1 MAAAQNIPPAPPGAR
16 KYGAFQNEIYQKG
29 MLQNVF
35 PAITTDPNKLEAQA
49 ERDMSARSY
58 RYIAGGAGERAT
70 MDANRAAFRTWKLIP
85 RMLRPTTNRDMKIEL
100 FGEQYETPLFF
111 SPVGV
116 QSIFHAEKETG
127 VAQIAAEIGVP
138 FILSTAASS
147 TIEEVA
153 KANGPAGKRWF
164 QLYWPHDDEIT
175 ISFLKRAKENGYG
188 ALVVT
193 VDTWAVAWRPW
204 DLDQAY
210 APFVKGIGCD
220 VAFSD
225 PVFRRKFREKYGKE
239 VEDDV
244 VAAAQEFV
252 KVCFSGG
259 AHTWDQI
266 EFLKKHWDS
275 PILLK
280 GIQHPDDAIK
290 AAEVGVQGIIV
301 SNHGGRQLDGAVG
314 SLTMLPEIV
323 EAVGDKLT
331 VLFDSGARTG
341 VDVIKALSLGAKAV
355 CIGRPWVYGLGIS
368 GKAGARNVMKGILA
382 DLDQSMGLAGIKDIA
397 GCHRS
402 MVRRVEYPG
411 DRPSN
416 N

>member
-1 MAAAQNIPPAPPGAR
+1 MAAAQNVPPAPPGAR

-164 QLYWPHDDEIT
+164 QLYWPHDT
-175 ISFLKRAKENGYG
+175 
-188 ALVVT
+188 T
-193 VDTWAVAWRPW
+193 
-204 DLDQAY
+204 
-210 APFVKGIGCD
+210 
-220 VAFSD
+220 
-225 PVFRRKFREKYGKE
+225 
-239 VEDDV
+239 
-244 VAAAQEFV
+244 
-252 KVCFSGG
+252 
-259 AHTWDQI
+259 
-266 EFLKKHWDS
+266 S
-275 PILLK
+275 PYL
-280 GIQHPDDAIK
+280 
-290 AAEVGVQGIIV
+290 
-301 SNHGGRQLDGAVG
+301 
-314 SLTMLPEIV
+314 
-323 EAVGDKLT
+323 
-331 VLFDSGARTG
+331 
-341 VDVIKALSLGAKAV
+341 
-355 CIGRPWVYGLGIS
+355 
-368 GKAGARNVMKGILA
+368 
-382 DLDQSMGLAGIKDIA
+382 
-397 GCHRS
+397 
-402 MVRRVEYPG
+402 
-411 DRPSN
+411 
-416 N
+416 